1 MLQTG
6 LYVYLAFVFVFFGGG
21 FFFCLCVGS
30 VCALINEALVRSR
43 PARPHCWF
51 MHRQRIVAVPRTGRR
66 TCFARARVASPLA
79 FVLRVALEAHIGP
92 VSPRN
97 EPSFAPHF
105 KPCYA
110 SPNRRQRAAG
120 VPSSHRASHRP
131 CIGHRAPRRCAQ
143 NANSVPSSLRSNERF
158 RDGDAP
164 PLHALPP
171 PLGGVPV
178 AHRDKCGHTVACL
191 NSR

>member
-1 MLQTG
+1 MLRGLRGCCVLGRVHLFVFFLFALFMLQTG
-6 LYVYLAFVFVFFGGG
+6 LYVYLACVFLFFFWGGVL
-21 FFFCLCVGS
+21 FCLCVGS

-51 MHRQRIVAVPRTGRR
+51 MHRQCIVAVPRTGRR
-66 TCFARARVASPLA
+66 TCFARARVASSLA
-79 FVLRVALEAHIGP
+79 FVRRVALEAHIGP

-120 VPSSHRASHRP
+120 GSVFIASRIASPLHRP
-131 CIGHRAPRRCAQ
+131 SCSA
-143 NANSVPSSLRSNERF
+143 
-158 RDGDAP
+158 
-164 PLHALPP
+164 AL
-171 PLGGVPV
+171 
-178 AHRDKCGHTVACL
+178 CSEC
-191 NSR
+191 